1 MIRNILGSV
10 IALVGATAAVLSPF
24 RVWYGGRHGTQIR
37 VQDLFTGLTTET
49 AAVLGSVFL
58 PMLVAAV
65 LVVIAVVFRSRGLM
79 AVAGLLVL
87 LTVALWGVQ
96 KYRTPAGLTSRLADY
111 GIALALGGG
120 ALVLIGAVVMSGR
133 PGRGRHR
140 APPGVYGAGDPDH
153 EVFPEGPP

>member
-10 IALVGATAAVLSPF
+10 IALVGATAAVFSPF
-24 RVWYGGRHGTQIR
+24 RVWYGGRHGSEIR
-37 VQDLFTGLTTET
+37 VEDLFTGLTTES
-49 AAVLGSVFL
+49 AVVLGSIFL

-79 AVAGLLVL
+79 TVAGLLVL

-96 KYRTPAGLTSRLADY
+96 QYRTATGLNSRLADY

-120 ALVLIGAVVMSGR
+120 ALILIGAVVMSGR

-140 APPGVYGAGDPDH
+140 APPSVYGAGDADH
-153 EVFPEGPP
+153 DTFPERPP